1 MATNIT
7 PDSLT
12 TTQPINNEDGCLT
25 VNSDQLRD
33 DEQREWVIL
42 QSNCLV
48 QEKKL
53 ISV

>member
-12 TTQPINNEDGCLT
+12 TTQPVNHEDGCLT

-33 DEQREWVIL
+33 DEQRE
-42 QSNCLV
+42 
-48 QEKKL
+48 
-53 ISV
+53 